1 MMKKSTKALILATLA
16 GVAIA
21 FIPIHPP
28 IGSSASGD
36 VNSIPIHPPIG
47 SSTNTIPIHPPI
59 G

>member
-1 MMKKSTKALILATLA
+1 MKKTTKALILATLA

-21 FIPIHPP
+21 IIPIHPP